1 MHWTVGKRRSQHGS
15 AIEAARATARSTR
28 IAAAFGLIGA
38 LATIGV
44 GIGAEIVDQ
53 ETPTV
58 QLCTAVAIVDYAYL
72 HEIGELTDEEFAELR
87 ADAIQDQID
96 DIPEC

>member
-1 MHWTVGKRRSQHGS
+1 MHWAVGKRRAQHGT
-15 AIEAARATARSTR
+15 AIEAARATGRATR
-28 IAAAFGLIGA
+28 IAAAFGLIGT

-44 GIGAEIVDQ
+44 GIGAEIVD
-53 ETPTV
+53 EEVPGV
-58 QLCTAVAIVDYAYL
+58 QLCTAVAIVDYSFLYDSGQIT
-72 HEIGELTDEEFAELR
+72 EEEFAQLR